1 MLKVVVSCDAV
12 VERDFYIECLETMMG
27 VIGENVELYTLVHRQ
42 GQVIGP
48 VEQRK
53 IHSTFLSKMVKSWDE
68 LLDKSHLIHGAAQGL
83 FIPCSVDLVVN
94 LSRGFSQEIKVCDK
108 THLFT
113 YLIEDINQGKKNL
126 SLLKRFFSS
135 FVRSKQMKYL
145 KRADTLWTNEEYIL
159 SQFPNAKQVTPATSL
174 KDYKVLPEGMFKRD
188 YFLINCEPLSIEE
201 ARLFIE
207 TYKDH
212 KFKFIGKE
220 DHLGELLGQYPQFF
234 FGNKC
239 SGELAP
245 LYAGANYVIDTEVKF
260 PHFALKALSCGRP
273 VFTIGNKFLPFGL
286 GVHKLNNDF
295 FTQTA
300 PVALD
305 VPEEDPKKRHGIS
318 ANYEMVK
325 FKHIFH
331 REFQKI
337 CDELEAKKA
346 SQASK
351 SNDSCCEA

>member
-27 VIGENVELYTLVHRQ
+27 VIGDNVELYTLVHRQ

-53 IHSTFLSKMVKSWDE
+53 IHSTFLSNMVKSWDE
-68 LLDKSHLIHGAAQGL
+68 LIDKGHLIHGAAQGL

-94 LSRGFSQEIKVCDK
+94 LSRGFSQEIKICEK

-113 YLIEDINQGKKNL
+113 YLVEDINHGKRNL

-135 FVRSKQMKYL
+135 FVRSKQLKYL
-145 KRADTLWTNEEYIL
+145 NRANTLWTNEDYIL

-188 YFLINCEPLSIEE
+188 YFLINCEPLTLEE
-201 ARLFIE
+201 AQQFIE
-207 TYKDH
+207 VYKDH
-212 KFKFIGKE
+212 KFKFIGTE
-220 DHLGELLGQYPQFF
+220 DHLQELAQKYPQKF

-245 LYAGANYVIDTEVKF
+245 LYAGANYVIDTEKRF

-273 VFTIGNKFLPFGL
+273 VFTTGNKFLPFGL
-286 GVHKLNNDF
+286 GVHKLDESF
-295 FTQTA
+295 FENTEVTT
-300 PVALD
+300 LD
-305 VPEEDPKKRHGIS
+305 VPEEDPKKRHGVS
-318 ANYEMVK
+318 ANFEMVK
-325 FKHIFH
+325 FKHVFN

-337 CDELEAKKA
+337 CEDLENKKA
-346 SQASK
+346 SQQEK
-351 SNDSCCEA
+351 SDDSCCEA